1 MQQPRFVISGLSGGS
16 GKTLVSLGLS
26 RFFSTRGLVVQA
38 CKKGPDYIDYAWL
51 ALAARRPAA
60 CLDPYFLDDAA
71 LLRQFIGFCRSHPSD
86 MAVIEGNRGLFDGR
100 DLEGTCSTAHVARLL
115 KAPVILTMNCAKMT
129 RTAAAVVSGMA
140 RFEPELHLAGV
151 ILNNVAGSRHGL
163 MLRRSIERYT
173 DIPVLGILPRLRDNP
188 LPERHMGLSLDTAD
202 DTVHAVLD
210 HLADVMRDNVDTE
223 RVLAL
228 GHRAP
233 ELPDMGGEPETLVEN
248 DSPRPR
254 IGYVRDRALW
264 FYYEEN
270 LDALHDAGADLIRLD
285 MFDDNPWP
293 PLDGLY
299 LGGGY
304 PELFADRLSQNKSM
318 LQSVAE
324 FIHAGGT
331 AYAECGGMLY
341 LGRSLA
347 LSETAAPQTMA
358 NALPVRFAMDTK
370 RRGLGYRTARLLA
383 DSCLGPAGTTARG
396 HEFHYSY
403 ALDGPAHAP
412 LPAPLFAISNR
423 ENKDLGTTGYV
434 FKNTAASYIHLHFGS
449 CPGMAEYF
457 VAYCASAQK

>member
-26 RFFSTRGLVVQA
+26 RLFSTRGLAVQA

-210 HLADVMRDNVDTE
+210 HLADVMRDNVDTGRILE
-223 RVLAL
+223 L
-228 GHRAP
+228 GRSAP
-233 ELPDMGGEPETLVEN
+233 ELPDMSGEPATPVKD

-285 MFDDNPWP
+285 MFDASPWP
-293 PLDGLY
+293 QLDGLY

-304 PELFADRLSQNKSM
+304 PELFAERL
-318 LQSVAE
+318 
-324 FIHAGGT
+324 GT
-331 AYAECGGMLY
+331 SAHLDDIRDMSLSGRPVYAECGGFML
-341 LGRSLA
+341 LCRA
-347 LSETAAPQTMA
+347 LILDDGPHPMAGLLPAQARFFRRPQ
-358 NALPVRFAMDTK
+358 
-370 RRGLGYRTARLLA
+370 GLGYVTARTVTKNPFHPLN
-383 DSCLGPAGTTARG
+383 SVWRG
-396 HEFHYSY
+396 HEFHYSRCEWP
-403 ALDGPAHAP
+403 DGAEPSCCLELSPGTGMYEKNGLHYDG
-412 LPAPLFAISNR
+412 LLIRRTFGCWTHLFAPA
-423 ENKDLGTTGYV
+423 V
-434 FKNTAASYIHLHFGS
+434 PHWAKNFLDA
-449 CPGMAEYF
+449 CRR
-457 VAYCASAQK
+457 